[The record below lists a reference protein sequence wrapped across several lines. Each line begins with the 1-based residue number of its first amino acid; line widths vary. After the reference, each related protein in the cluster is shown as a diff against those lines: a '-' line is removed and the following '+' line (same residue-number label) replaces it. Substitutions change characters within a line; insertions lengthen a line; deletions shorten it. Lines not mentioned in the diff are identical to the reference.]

1 MKHPALT
8 RVLAIVLV
16 LLCLTM
22 AAAGALGLTRA
33 GKDRR
38 STLEEMQRLR
48 ARIEEYET
56 VSAELADTQS
66 YEERSASLDERQKS
80 HSSSSAEHR
89 SELSTFTLTQ
99 YGLGVG
105 TEAIDEADRQFAQFK
120 ALFERA
126 MPAFESGMGQ
136 ADALLANLNT
146 LAQTLAPILSR
157 ADEHLAAAQSVT
169 DALENGTVT
178 YAQVAAAYDGV
189 LAMADESA
197 ALLDTL
203 RELEPTLD
211 AIAAFDP
218 SALTALADGMGDIP
232 ASLGSFG
239 GVPLE
244 GYTEKGVDVPYDLN
258 QLAQMKESYDQVWGL
273 MKQSLALLD
282 ELGPEAR
289 TQWEQTTGVSLDEL
303 HAAAQA
309 AHDALAAHGDEPLD
323 PAASE
328 TILAA
333 YRANRNA
340 IRSALEQAEAGLGQ
354 AKGYAAQIREGIDG
368 VQKQIDALKQ
378 LVAKAREGI
387 ALGEDA
393 LYQARAMIWLQMGK
407 QREKEAEL
415 RQRKAELDQESEE
428 LQQSVVE
435 ADDQKDLEQR
445 QRLLRLTLT
454 SREEIQSRVDA
465 GEEPAAAAR
474 AFAEESESAAQQSYG
489 SRRLACLLML
499 FGALYGVIGIP
510 AAFEATKSRLMLILP
525 VLHCLGCA
533 AGAVQ
538 ILWRLGRGL
547 SYSCLAVM
555 AFALLQLLVSRPKK
569 KTKRRRAARA

>member
-22 AAAGALGLTRA
+22 AAAGALGLSRA
-33 GKDRR
+33 GKERR

-48 ARIEEYET
+48 ARIAEYET
-56 VSAELADTQS
+56 VSAELAETQS
-66 YEERSASLDERQKS
+66 YEERSAVLDERQKS

-99 YGLGVG
+99 YGLGIG
-105 TEAIDEADRQFAQFK
+105 TEAIDEADREFARFK
-120 ALFERA
+120 ALFESA
-126 MPAFESGMGQ
+126 MPAFENGMSQ
-136 ADALLANLNT
+136 ADALLGNLNT
-146 LAQTLAPILSR
+146 LSQTVSPILSR
-157 ADEHLAAAQSVT
+157 ADAHLAAARSIA
-169 DALENGTVT
+169 DALEEGTVT
-178 YAQVAAAYDGV
+178 YAQVTAAYDGL

-232 ASLGSFG
+232 ASLGAFG

-258 QLAQMKESYDQVWGL
+258 ELVQMKETYDQVWGL
-273 MKQSLALLD
+273 MKQGLALLD
-282 ELGPEAR
+282 ELGPEAQA
-289 TQWEQTTGVSLDEL
+289 QWEQTTGVSLDEL
-303 HAAAQA
+303 RAAAQT

-323 PAASE
+323 PAAGE

-333 YRANRNA
+333 YRASRDA

-354 AKGYAAQIREGIDG
+354 AKGYAAQIRDGIDG

-378 LVAKAREGI
+378 LVGKAREGI

-415 RQRKAELDQESEE
+415 RRRKAELDQESEE
-428 LQQSVVE
+428 LQQSSAE
-435 ADDQKDLEQR
+435 ADDQKELEQR
-445 QRLLRLTLT
+445 QKSLRLALT
-454 SREEIQSRVDA
+454 SREEIQSRAEA

-474 AFAEESESAAQQSYG
+474 AFAQESENTAEQSYG
-489 SRRLACLLML
+489 ARRLACLLML

-510 AAFEATKSRLMLILP
+510 AAFETTKSRLMLILP

-538 ILWRLGRGL
+538 ILWKLGRGL
-547 SYSCLAVM
+547 SYSGLAVM
-555 AFALLQLLVSRPKK
+555 LFALLLLLVSRPKK
-569 KTKRRRAARA
+569 KKKKRRPAHP